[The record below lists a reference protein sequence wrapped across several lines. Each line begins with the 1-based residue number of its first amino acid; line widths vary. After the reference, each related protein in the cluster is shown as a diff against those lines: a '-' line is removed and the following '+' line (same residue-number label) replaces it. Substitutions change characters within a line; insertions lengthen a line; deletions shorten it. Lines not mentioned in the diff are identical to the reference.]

1 MSIQDDLFGESDFN
15 KDQQSIEQVTPL
27 QFQSVSEYTR
37 SNWLR
42 AQTLSQ
48 KQIKP

>member
-1 MSIQDDLFGESDFN
+1 MSIQDDLFGESDLN
-15 KDQQSIEQVTPL
+15 KDQSTEQVTPL